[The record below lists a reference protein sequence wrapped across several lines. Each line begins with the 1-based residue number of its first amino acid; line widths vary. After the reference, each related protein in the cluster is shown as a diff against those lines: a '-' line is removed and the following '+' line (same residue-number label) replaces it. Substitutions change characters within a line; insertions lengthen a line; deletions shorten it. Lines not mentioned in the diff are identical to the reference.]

1 MATNHEPLAQKSV
14 NNAIISDTI
23 RLVRPSLAFVASYQ
37 DALQR
42 GWSPNNVTAE
52 RTRVEELE
60 KIAKDPQMFVESLVD
75 FEAKGD
81 PIILPDGSQVERLPG
96 YRSWMFDGEFCGSI
110 GFRWVKGTSEL
121 PPFCLGHIGYS
132 VVPWK
137 QNLGYATQAL
147 ALLLLQA
154 KRLGLTHVYITTQPE
169 NVASRKVI
177 EANRGRFLHTFIED
191 AGYGGKE
198 GLKFKV
204 DLV

>member
-1 MATNHEPLAQKSV
+1 MATKAEPFARSERGQV
-14 NNAIISDTI
+14 GDTI
-23 RLVRPSLAFVASYQ
+23 RLVRPSLTCLPGYQ

-52 RTRVEELE
+52 RTRLEELE
-60 KIAKDPQMFVESLVD
+60 KISKDPQAFVDSLVD
-75 FEAKGD
+75 TEAKGG
-81 PIILPDGSQVERLPG
+81 PITLPDGSKVERLPG
-96 YRSWMFDGEFCGSI
+96 YRSWMFDGEFCGNI
-110 GFRWVKGTSEL
+110 GFRWVKGSSEL

-147 ALLLLQA
+147 ALVLLQA
-154 KRLGLTHVYITTQPE
+154 KRLGLSHVYITTQSD
-169 NVASRKVI
+169 NIASRKVI
-177 EANRGRFLHTFIED
+177 EANRGRFLETFIED

-204 DLV
+204 ELI

>member
-110 GFRWVKGTSEL
+110 GFRWVKGSSEL

-154 KRLGLTHVYITTQPE
+154 KRLGLIHVYITTQPE